1 MAKISDPS
9 AHILSLIK
17 NSEGAQIEFKRT
29 APAPLKMAKEM
40 AAMANTLGGNIL
52 IGVDDGGAVVGIDD
66 AQEEKELIMKAGRN
80 HCVPPIEPEI
90 KEIFIIGK
98 TVLWVVI
105 TPGTER
111 HAVLDQQGNTRV
123 YVRVA
128 DKNLPASKKT
138 ARRLQDGPAIRL
150 SRKKLDRHEMRLL
163 DYLAKHQKVTLQE
176 FCEQANI
183 SRRRAA
189 RILVK
194 LEKAAL
200 IRSHDF
206 DKNVFY
212 TLNPKEIGNHRR

>member
-1 MAKISDPS
+1 MATINLA
-9 AHILSLIK
+9 AHVLSLIK

-29 APAPLKMAKEM
+29 APVPSKMAKEM
-40 AAMANTLGGNIL
+40 AAMTNTIGGNIL

-66 AQEEKELIMKAGRN
+66 AEKEKELILKAGRT
-80 HCVPPIEPEI
+80 HCLPSIEPAM
-90 KEIFIIGK
+90 KTVCLGGK
-98 TVLWVVI
+98 TVLWIVI
-105 TPGTER
+105 TPGNER

-138 ARRLQDGPAIRL
+138 ARRLQDGPSIQL
-150 SRKKLDRHEMRLL
+150 SRENLDRHEISLL
-163 DYLAKHQKVTLQE
+163 DYLATHQKGTLQK
-176 FCEQANI
+176 FCERANI
-183 SRRRAA
+183 SKRRAA

-206 DKNVFY
+206 DNKIFY
-212 TLNPKEIGNHRR
+212 TLNPGK

>member
-1 MAKISDPS
+1 MAKISDPA
-9 AHILSLIK
+9 AHVLSLIK
-17 NSEGAQIEFKRT
+17 NREGAQIEFKRT
-29 APAPLKMAKEM
+29 APALFKMAKEM
-40 AAMANTLGGNIL
+40 AAMANTIGGNIL
-52 IGVDDGGAVVGIDD
+52 IGVDDGGTVVGIDD
-66 AQEEKELIMKAGRN
+66 AEEEKELILKAGRN

-90 KEIFIIGK
+90 KEVSISGK
-98 TVLWVVI
+98 IVLWVVI

-111 HAVLDQQGNTRV
+111 HAVLDPQGDTRV

-138 ARRLQDGPAIRL
+138 IRRLQDGPSIRL
-150 SRKKLDRHEMRLL
+150 SRKNLDRHEMRLL

-189 RILVK
+189 RIFVK

-206 DKNVFY
+206 DKKVFY
-212 TLNPKEIGNHRR
+212 TLNPGK